1 MGRRRT
7 EGGAVSDHPD
17 YTPVN
22 LTDEANALMAD
33 LLEQA
38 AAVLNPKVAE

>member
-1 MGRRRT
+1 M
-7 EGGAVSDHPD
+7 SDHPD

-38 AAVLNPKVAE
+38 ASVLDAKVAE

>member
-1 MGRRRT
+1 M
-7 EGGAVSDHPD
+7 SDHPD

-22 LTDEANALMAD
+22 LTQEAEALMAD

-38 AAVLNPKVAE
+38 ASVLNPKVAE